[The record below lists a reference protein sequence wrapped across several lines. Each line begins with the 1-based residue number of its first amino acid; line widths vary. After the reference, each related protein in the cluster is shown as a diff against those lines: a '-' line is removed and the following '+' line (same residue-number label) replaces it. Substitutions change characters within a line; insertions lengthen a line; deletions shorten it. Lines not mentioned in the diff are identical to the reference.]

1 MKDIIEVCVV
11 EQSQIVCTLATCKR
25 QFDYSTFEASLFG
38 EKMTEDKKVSIGG
51 LEPEDK
57 GNVAWFIMFFL
68 GVGNLFP
75 WNAFITASGYYANRF
90 CGTQFEE
97 NFENYFSFMFTAC
110 QTIGLA
116 LSVVIQDKLTFQQKI
131 AYPLILYSFIFLLT
145 TALVGVTDIDG
156 NVLFYVTS
164 LCACLCGLCG
174 AILSSGLY
182 GLGAMLPPTY
192 TAALMSGSGMA
203 GFMVSAAGLLT
214 TAAAK
219 SLVTCTDD
227 NTTDDSCTREVNY
240 SALAYFLIASIVLIA
255 NVVCFSILK
264 RLPIVR

>member
-1 MKDIIEVCVV
+1 MVSD
-11 EQSQIVCTLATCKR
+11 
-25 QFDYSTFEASLFG
+25 
-38 EKMTEDKKVSIGG
+38 DKKYSVLGQ
-51 LEPEDK
+51 EPADT
-57 GNVAWFIMFFL
+57 GNVAWLIMFFL

-90 CGTQFEE
+90 CGTPFEE

-116 LSVVIQDKLTFQQKI
+116 LSVVYQDKLTFQQKI
-131 AYPLILYSFIFLLT
+131 AYPLTLYSLIFLLT

-156 NVLFYVTS
+156 NLLFYVTC

-203 GFMVSAAGLLT
+203 GFVVSASGLLT

-219 SLVTCTDD
+219 SLETCADD
-227 NTTDDSCTREVNY
+227 GATDDSCTREVNY
-240 SALAYFLIASIVLIA
+240 SALAYFLIASLVLIA
-255 NVVCFSILK
+255 NVVSFSVLK
-264 RLPIVR
+264 RLPIVRSVDLLLYSILSKFVIVYLILVGTT